1 MRTAQQTFHNRTE
14 WPIYISVEVTPE
26 CYELEPGETL
36 TIIYQVTRTGDALQ
50 VDVIN
55 ERELVIWPNGE
66 EPTILINGA
75 SAEGRSWN
83 FKHS

>member
-1 MRTAQQTFHNRTE
+1 MADLHL
-14 WPIYISVEVTPE
+14 VEVTPE